1 MNRQQ
6 PGKQGPDW
14 DATVSRAVDHLD
26 ESDQAVA
33 EADARRARS
42 TPGMYVLVALTLLAV
57 VVAWNVW
64 AFTRAP
70 EVPPDPEVA
79 FALRQTAGALA
90 AEVFAVQA
98 RQGRLP
104 TTAELEL
111 ADLVDEELTYALAE
125 GGFVITNTDGVI
137 QVTYDGSVPVGEWVA
152 NGGHTLVGGS
162 R

>member
-1 MNRQQ
+1 MNRQE

-14 DATVSRAVDHLD
+14 DATVSRAVDHVE

-33 EADARRARS
+33 EADARRSRS
-42 TPGMYVLVALTLLAV
+42 RPGTYVLVALPLLAA

-70 EVPPDPEVA
+70 DVPPDTEVA

-90 AEVFAVQA
+90 AEVLAVQA
-98 RQGRLP
+98 LQGRLP
-104 TTAELEL
+104 TPAEL
-111 ADLVDEELTYALAE
+111 ADLVDEELTYSLAE
-125 GGFVITNTDGVI
+125 GGFVITNTDGVV
-137 QVTYDGSVPVGEWVA
+137 QVTYDGSVPVAEWVA
-152 NGGHTLVGGS
+152 NGGHTLVGSS